1 MAKKTK
7 EQILADAREAK
18 RLLADEA
25 LARVFDEL
33 QQEIWDQ
40 FRSVS
45 MGDVDDLMR
54 VQAEQHGLDVLRRRL
69 QIHVDAGVIAEKGAK
84 S

>member
-1 MAKKTK
+1 VAKKTK
-7 EQILADAREAK
+7 EQILTDAREAK

>member
-7 EQILADAREAK
+7 EQILTDAREAK

>member
-1 MAKKTK
+1 
-7 EQILADAREAK
+7 
-18 RLLADEA
+18 
-25 LARVFDEL
+25 
-33 QQEIWDQ
+33 
-40 FRSVS
+40 

>member
-1 MAKKTK
+1 VAKKTK
-7 EQILADAREAK
+7 EQILTDAREAK

-25 LARVFDEL
+25 LTRVFDEL

>member
-1 MAKKTK
+1 VAKKTK
-7 EQILADAREAK
+7 EQILTDAREAK
-18 RLLADEA
+18 RLLADES
-25 LARVFDEL
+25 LTRVFDEL

>member
-7 EQILADAREAK
+7 EQILTVAREAK

>member
-1 MAKKTK
+1 VAKKTK
-7 EQILADAREAK
+7 EQILTDAREAK
-18 RLLADEA
+18 RLLSDEA
-25 LARVFDEL
+25 LTRVFDEL

>member
-7 EQILADAREAK
+7 EQILTDAREAK
-18 RLLADEA
+18 RLLADES
-25 LARVFDEL
+25 LTRVFDEL